1 MACRICVDAWDI
13 KQKVETRLKVA
24 LAEAELALR
33 FLEEGLHRN
42 AAGKAFQAWKAALAA
57 AAALARD
64 EMLRRYRGK
73 VATREGA
80 EVELADW
87 LIALMPT
94 GRMWE
99 VARAL
104 RQSYGDEVVL
114 LTALALNLHEVQ
126 YNGLDE
132 SGVLSKYSTPQQVE
146 EDVKE
151 LAQRTAEF
159 AEALRQRLSLK

>member
-1 MACRICVDAWDI
+1 MVHPWRDLRRY
-13 KQKVETRLKVA
+13 VEIRLQEA
-24 LAEAELALR
+24 TAEAELALR

-42 AAGKAFQAWKAALAA
+42 AAGKAFQAWRAALAA

-64 EMLRRYRGK
+64 EMLKRYRGR

-104 RQSYGDEVVL
+104 RQIYGDVVVL

-126 YNGLDE
+126 RNGLDE
-132 SGVLSKYSTPQQVE
+132 SGVLSKYSTLQQVE
-146 EDVKE
+146 EDIKE
-151 LAQRTAEF
+151 LTQRATEF
-159 AEALRQRLSLK
+159 AETLRQRLNPK

>member
-1 MACRICVDAWDI
+1 LLCDS
-13 KQKVETRLKVA
+13 ES
-24 LAEAELALR
+24 
-33 FLEEGLHRN
+33 LHKN

-57 AAALARD
+57 ALARD
-64 EMLRRYRGK
+64 EMLKRYRRR
-73 VATREGA
+73 VAAQVGA

-99 VARAL
+99 VARNL
-104 RQSYGDEVVL
+104 RQIYGDVVVL

-132 SGVLSKYSTPQQVE
+132 SGILSKYSTLQQVE

-151 LAQRTAEF
+151 LAQRTAQF
-159 AEALRQRLSLK
+159 AETLKQRLNPK

>member
-1 MACRICVDAWDI
+1 MQIVHPWRDLRRY
-13 KQKVETRLKVA
+13 VEIRLQEVA
-24 LAEAELALR
+24 AEAELALR

-64 EMLRRYRGK
+64 KMLKRYRRK

-80 EVELADW
+80 EVELAYW

-99 VARAL
+99 VARNL
-104 RQSYGDEVVL
+104 RQTYGDVVVL

-126 YNGLDE
+126 HNGLDE
-132 SGVLSKYSTPQQVE
+132 SGVLSKYSTLQVE
-146 EDVKE
+146 EDIKE
-151 LAQRTAEF
+151 LAQRTAQF
-159 AEALRQRLSLK
+159 AEALKQRLNP

>member
-1 MACRICVDAWDI
+1 VQIVHPWRDLRRY
-13 KQKVETRLKVA
+13 VEIRLQEA
-24 LAEAELALR
+24 TAEAELALR

-42 AAGKAFQAWKAALAA
+42 AARKAFQAWKAALAA

-64 EMLRRYRGK
+64 EMLKRYRGK
-73 VATREGA
+73 VATREDT
-80 EVELADW
+80 EVEMADW

-99 VARAL
+99 VARVL
-104 RQSYGDEVVL
+104 RRIYGDVVVL

-126 YNGLDE
+126 HNGLDE
-132 SGVLSKYSTPQQVE
+132 SGVLSKYSTLQQVE

-159 AEALRQRLSLK
+159 AETLKQHLNP

>member
-1 MACRICVDAWDI
+1 VDAWGI
-13 KQKVETRLKVA
+13 RKRVETRLQA
-24 LAEAELALR
+24 APAEAELALR

-64 EMLRRYRGK
+64 ELLRKYRGK
-73 VATREGA
+73 VATREDT

-87 LIALMPT
+87 LITLMPT
-94 GRMWE
+94 GKMWE

-104 RQSYGDEVVL
+104 RQTYGDVVVL
-114 LTALALNLHEVQ
+114 LTTLALNLHEVQ

-132 SGVLSKYSTPQQVE
+132 SGVLSKYSTLQQVE
-146 EDVKE
+146 EDIKE

-159 AEALRQRLSLK
+159 AETLRQRLNPK

>member
-1 MACRICVDAWDI
+1 VDAWGI
-13 KQKVETRLKVA
+13 RQKVETRLQAA

-42 AAGKAFQAWKAALAA
+42 AAGRAFQAWKAALAA

-64 EMLRRYRGK
+64 ELLRRYRGK
-73 VATREGA
+73 VATREDA

-99 VARAL
+99 VARDL

-114 LTALALNLHEVQ
+114 LTALNLHEVQ
-126 YNGLDE
+126 HNGLDE
-132 SGVLSKYSTPQQVE
+132 SGVLSKYSTLQQVK

-159 AEALRQRLSLK
+159 AETLKQRLNP

>member
-1 MACRICVDAWDI
+1 VQIVHPWRDLRRY
-13 KQKVETRLKVA
+13 VEIRLQEAV
-24 LAEAELALR
+24 AEAELALR

-64 EMLRRYRGK
+64 EMLKRYRGK

-94 GRMWE
+94 SRMWE
-99 VARAL
+99 VARTL
-104 RQSYGDEVVL
+104 RQTYGDVVVL

-132 SGVLSKYSTPQQVE
+132 SGILSKYITLQQVE
-146 EDVKE
+146 EDIKE

-159 AEALRQRLSLK
+159 AETLRQRLNPK

>member
-1 MACRICVDAWDI
+1 VDAWGI
-13 KQKVETRLKVA
+13 RQKVETRLQA
-24 LAEAELALR
+24 APAEAELALR

-57 AAALARD
+57 GAALARD
-64 EMLRRYRGK
+64 ELLRRYRGK

-99 VARAL
+99 VARVL
-104 RQSYGDEVVL
+104 RQIYGDVVVL

-132 SGVLSKYSTPQQVE
+132 SGVLSKYSTLQQVE
-146 EDVKE
+146 KDIKE
-151 LAQRTAEF
+151 LAQRTTEF
-159 AEALRQRLSLK
+159 AETLKQRLNP

>member
-1 MACRICVDAWDI
+1 VDAWGI
-13 KQKVETRLKVA
+13 RQKVETRLQAA
-24 LAEAELALR
+24 LAEVELALR

-64 EMLRRYRGK
+64 EMLKRYRGK
-73 VATREGA
+73 VASREGA

-87 LIALMPT
+87 LIVLMLT
-94 GRMWE
+94 GKMWE
-99 VARAL
+99 VARVL
-104 RQSYGDEVVL
+104 RQIYGDVVVL
-114 LTALALNLHEVQ
+114 FTALALNLHEVQ

-132 SGVLSKYSTPQQVE
+132 SGVLSKYSTLQQVE

-151 LAQRTAEF
+151 LAQRAVEF
-159 AEALRQRLSLK
+159 AEALKQRLTPSNTLP

>member
-1 MACRICVDAWDI
+1 VDAWGI
-13 KQKVETRLKVA
+13 RQKVETRLQA
-24 LAEAELALR
+24 APAEAELALR
-33 FLEEGLHRN
+33 FLEEGLHRD
-42 AAGKAFQAWKAALAA
+42 AAGKAFQAWRAALAA

-64 EMLRRYRGK
+64 ELLRKYRGK
-73 VATREGA
+73 VATREET

-104 RQSYGDEVVL
+104 RQIYGDVVVL

-126 YNGLDE
+126 RNGLDE
-132 SGVLSKYSTPQQVE
+132 SGVLSKYSTLQQVE
-146 EDVKE
+146 EDIKE
-151 LAQRTAEF
+151 LAQRTAQF
-159 AEALRQRLSLK
+159 AEALKQRLNPK

>member
-1 MACRICVDAWDI
+1 VQIVHPWRDLRRY
-13 KQKVETRLKVA
+13 VEIRLQEVA
-24 LAEAELALR
+24 AEAELALR

-64 EMLRRYRGK
+64 EMLKRYRGR

-99 VARAL
+99 VARVL
-104 RQSYGDEVVL
+104 RRIYGDVVVL

-132 SGVLSKYSTPQQVE
+132 SGVLSKYSTLQQVE

-159 AEALRQRLSLK
+159 AEALRQRLNPK

>member
-1 MACRICVDAWDI
+1 MQIVHPWRDLRRY
-13 KQKVETRLKVA
+13 VEIRLQEVA
-24 LAEAELALR
+24 AEAELALR

-42 AAGKAFQAWKAALAA
+42 AAGKAFQALKAALAA

-64 EMLRRYRGK
+64 ELLRRYRGR
-73 VATREGA
+73 VAAQVGA

-99 VARAL
+99 VARIL
-104 RQSYGDEVVL
+104 RQIYGDVVVL

-126 YNGLDE
+126 HNGLDE
-132 SGVLSKYSTPQQVE
+132 SGILSKYSTLQQVK
-146 EDVKE
+146 EDIKE
-151 LAQRTAEF
+151 LAQRTAQF
-159 AEALRQRLSLK
+159 TEALRQRLNP

>member
-1 MACRICVDAWDI
+1 VDAWGI
-13 KQKVETRLKVA
+13 RQKVEARLQAA

-64 EMLRRYRGK
+64 EVLRRYRGE

-99 VARAL
+99 AARAL

-114 LTALALNLHEVQ
+114 LTALAINLHEVQ

-132 SGVLSKYSTPQQVE
+132 SGVLSKYSTPQQIE
-146 EDVKE
+146 EDVRE
-151 LAQRTAEF
+151 LAQRTAKF
-159 AEALRQRLSLK
+159 AEALRQRLNSR

>member
-1 MACRICVDAWDI
+1 VDAWGI
-13 KQKVETRLKVA
+13 RQKVETRLQA
-24 LAEAELALR
+24 APAEAELALR

-64 EMLRRYRGK
+64 ELLRKYRGK
-73 VATREGA
+73 VATREDT

-104 RQSYGDEVVL
+104 RQIYGDVVVL

-126 YNGLDE
+126 HNGLDE
-132 SGVLSKYSTPQQVE
+132 SGVLNKYSTPQQVE

-151 LAQRTAEF
+151 LAQRTVEF
-159 AEALRQRLSLK
+159 AEALKQRLNPSNTPP

>member
-1 MACRICVDAWDI
+1 MQIVHPWRDLRRY
-13 KQKVETRLKVA
+13 VEIRLQEA
-24 LAEAELALR
+24 TAEAELALR

-64 EMLRRYRGK
+64 EMLKRYRGK

-80 EVELADW
+80 EVEVADW

-94 GRMWE
+94 GKMWE
-99 VARAL
+99 VARVL
-104 RQSYGDEVVL
+104 RRIYGDVVVL

-132 SGVLSKYSTPQQVE
+132 SGVLSKYSTLQQVE
-146 EDVKE
+146 EDIKE
-151 LAQRTAEF
+151 LTQRTAQF
-159 AEALRQRLSLK
+159 AEALKQRLNPK

>member
-1 MACRICVDAWDI
+1 
-13 KQKVETRLKVA
+13 VEIRLHEA
-24 LAEAELALR
+24 TAEAELALR

-64 EMLRRYRGK
+64 ELLRRYREK

-94 GRMWE
+94 GKMWE
-99 VARAL
+99 VARVL
-104 RQSYGDEVVL
+104 RQIYGDVVVL
-114 LTALALNLHEVQ
+114 LTALALNLQEVQ

-132 SGVLSKYSTPQQVE
+132 SDVLSKYSTLQQVE

-159 AEALRQRLSLK
+159 AETLRQRLNPK

>member
-1 MACRICVDAWDI
+1 MDAWGI
-13 KQKVETRLKVA
+13 RQKVETKLQVA

-64 EMLRRYRGK
+64 EMLKRYRGK

-80 EVELADW
+80 EVELANW

-94 GRMWE
+94 CRMWE

-104 RQSYGDEVVL
+104 RQTYGDVVVL

-126 YNGLDE
+126 HNGLDE
-132 SGVLSKYSTPQQVE
+132 SGILSKYSTLQQVE

-151 LAQRTAEF
+151 LAQRTAQF
-159 AEALRQRLSLK
+159 AETLRQRLNP